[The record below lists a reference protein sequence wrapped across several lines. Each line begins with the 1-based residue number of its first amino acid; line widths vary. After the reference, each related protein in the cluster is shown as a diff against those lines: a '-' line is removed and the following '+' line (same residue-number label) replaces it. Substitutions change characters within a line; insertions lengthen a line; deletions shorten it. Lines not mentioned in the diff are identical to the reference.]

1 MLQFSE
7 KSTKYQR
14 FFIKNSSNVEMVL
27 TKPHNHYKIYNKF
40 KSLSKS
46 NKT

>member
-1 MLQFSE
+1 LIDVVKFI
-7 KSTKYQR
+7 
-14 FFIKNSSNVEMVL
+14 IKNYVNVEMVL

-46 NKT
+46 